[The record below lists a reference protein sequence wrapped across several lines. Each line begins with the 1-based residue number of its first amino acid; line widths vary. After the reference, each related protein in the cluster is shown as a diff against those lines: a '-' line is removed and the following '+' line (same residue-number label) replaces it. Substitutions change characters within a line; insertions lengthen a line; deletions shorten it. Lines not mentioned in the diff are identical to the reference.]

1 MVLFLELQMG
11 CSLVIQLHVQSWS
24 QGLDQRITVANH
36 SQQLFESFAI
46 VHLYKA
52 LKNVIRVEFGGLGP
66 FHYFL
71 LCCTWECKD
80 EIT

>member
-11 CSLVIQLHVQSWS
+11 CSLVIQLHVQSLS
-24 QGLDQRITVANH
+24 QDLDQRMTNH

-52 LKNVIRVEFGGLGP
+52 L
-66 FHYFL
+66 
-71 LCCTWECKD
+71 
-80 EIT
+80 